1 MGNKVYISIYGMKI
15 TDVLDQEN
23 IDKLLAQIDRE
34 YQEWFDYVVNKS
46 NQYRDRVIR
55 WNKQAK
61 DPNKININMI
71 ANAED
76 VLIASSYTDWLTV
89 NFASADGWV
98 SADKADNL
106 NYMAEFDNNDQDYQQ
121 LYYR

>member
-34 YQEWFDYVVNKS
+34 YQEWFDYVVKKR

-76 VLIASSYTDWLTV
+76 VLIASSYTDWL
-89 NFASADGWV
+89 NS
-98 SADKADNL
+98 
-106 NYMAEFDNNDQDYQQ
+106 
-121 LYYR
+121 